1 MTIHYLG
8 RVMRH
13 VRLWAS
19 RYIGRWFELRIG
31 QSMLLL
37 DGYIKLISQVHMMKG
52 K

>member
-13 VRLWAS
+13 ARLWVS
-19 RYIGRWFELRIG
+19 RYIGLWFELRIG
-31 QSMLLL
+31 QSMLVLNE
-37 DGYIKLISQVHMMKG
+37 YFKLVSQFHVMKG